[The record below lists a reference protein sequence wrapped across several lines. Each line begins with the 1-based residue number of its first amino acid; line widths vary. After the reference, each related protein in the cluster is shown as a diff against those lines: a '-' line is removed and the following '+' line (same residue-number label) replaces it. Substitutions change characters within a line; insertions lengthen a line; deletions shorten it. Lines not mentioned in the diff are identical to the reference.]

1 MAKINVSLGFTADT
15 SQAQRQIDELAR
27 SLAKISQ
34 NPATLLD
41 DTDLRDAV
49 GAAKE
54 LEKHLQKA
62 YNVETGK
69 LDLSQFSRSLASAG
83 KDLNYFQKNLSKLGA
98 DGDQAF
104 LNLAKNIAK
113 AETPTIRLNGHIQ
126 NLLDDLIKVTRWQ
139 ISSSIMHGF
148 MGAVQTAHGYAQD
161 LNESLTNIR
170 IVTGQNTDEMAKFA
184 EKANDAA
191 KALSTTTV
199 DYSDAALIY
208 YQQGLEE
215 SDIEE
220 RTAITIKMA
229 NAVGQSVET
238 VSEQLTAIWN
248 NYYDGSKSLEYYA
261 DVLMRLGADTASSSD
276 EISEGLGK
284 FSAVAD
290 QVGLSYEYAA
300 SALATITA
308 TTRESANTVGTA
320 LKTLFSRIQGLKFG
334 DTLED
339 GTDLNKYSA
348 ALAKVGVDIK
358 TTNGDLKDMDD
369 ILDEVGARWQDLA
382 NDQRMAL
389 AQTVAGVRQYNQFV
403 ALMDNWDYFQQNL
416 NSSLN
421 STGSLTEQAEIYA
434 DSWEA
439 SEKRVRAAAE
449 GIYQSLINEDFFID
463 FNDGLA
469 SVLEGVGGLV
479 KGMGGMEGIL
489 SSVGSIFLSVYA
501 KEIPSAIT
509 KLTDNFKI
517 LTGQATSSMQKIQAQ
532 NIEAL
537 KTFQFADNSQSQ
549 EIERKGLIEI
559 SRLKQQLTEKSHTL
573 SKAEIQEAESM
584 IQSTEAVYDNV
595 VAMQKQLEAKEKII
609 NTNNQTDT
617 ANIIKN
623 IEQVTQ
629 AYNDYKIKLEELQ
642 EQKELLSQDPDGN
655 KIELQEIN
663 EQIEALENNEGIQ
676 KLKNN
681 MKELEEVSGLTND
694 EISKFAKSYD
704 PFKNINAQAD
714 KTKELYKEISQG
726 IKKVKNEL
734 EEKVRTG
741 AKLSVFNDKI
751 NDQIESWK
759 NNKLSIEQ
767 SKQVIESYLNSL
779 EQVFATNMDMGLT
792 MPTDEIKQ
800 LSDLLDDPKAK
811 VEDLRESFIKLLNTI
826 SDNASNQIVDVSND
840 WGNLQDKLVALKGG
854 TDEAKASVAQLIKKW
869 EEAGAEGF
877 KIKGTVDQLD
887 QELREI
893 NDHTMKVSEVFGKLT
908 SGLMQFNAQ
917 LNAISSFK
925 DVWDDEDAS
934 QLEKIGALIGVV
946 ITGLE
951 TLGGIYTFITPLVN
965 TYSKAKKGAATAEA
979 AGTVATNAGTAAI
992 KASSAA
998 LKAHPVIGIIAIA
1011 LTIATTALGAWI
1023 DKLEREAEAVKE
1035 SAKASNELVQKT
1047 KDQVNSN
1054 TDLIQ
1059 SMEEVLK
1066 VYKETGE
1073 GKENLDEVTNSL
1085 AEAYGLEGAALA
1097 KLSGEYSNYQ
1107 AVLNKAK
1114 QKQIEQLEEYKQQ
1127 AQKASTNQ
1135 REDILNTA
1143 RKGNG
1148 RKFGNSYIVSFEGG
1162 GIEELKAEDILA
1174 KHLTGSRKNLSGTG
1188 VTTTIDFN
1196 IDSIIQYYEEL
1207 SKAKEEMD
1215 KALSDS
1221 ERASS
1226 DIYKESSEWL
1236 DRMSESIEIY
1246 KQHQQTIQSINFTL
1260 NNSDLNV
1267 ENFSDYT
1274 KWSEQVRA
1282 EINKTTKDAEEAE
1295 AIFNSIL
1302 NFSSNPNLQGFYQT
1316 EQALQSIIAT
1326 GTKVSETTL
1335 LNLWKSIEEGTSKW
1349 DAATLASL
1357 NWGALTEESFND
1369 VLNLVSSYNQALDNI
1384 SSIESTKAGAKELLN
1399 LYKDDKSIDSSNY
1412 EEALKLIDWGN
1423 EKQNIIEF
1431 TEFLNLNI
1439 DKQKEYLNEL
1449 ADQSLIPSLEE
1460 KINIAK
1466 NTITEYQN
1474 WLDSNQTNITEAEN
1488 IQVELDN
1495 LKKIYTYYQNLYNQ
1509 EETVLN
1515 SEFFDNLSTAL
1526 ESINFT
1532 LLGLE
1537 KLNEYEFENYLKE
1550 NGKDFYKD
1558 LIENSDKISNSELVL
1573 NAAFNYK
1580 EGIKRL
1586 QGELDSDTERVSILT
1601 ELEIDKEKAKKYLTN
1616 LDLLLTLTPDTEEYN
1631 KVLNDLLQA
1640 DNTVFVEIQGQID
1653 EQLEKAKEDL
1663 NAIREAAALIGDDF
1677 LVAANDVETL
1687 ATVFPNILTNATLM
1701 EDGMIQLNS
1710 SIAQSAIDAAKTEVD
1725 ASLSSVRDRIE
1736 AENIVLREKIKSGK
1750 ERISVLNTLA
1760 TKEKLTELEVASL
1773 KERLTEEITNKHEEE
1788 DEKQVKSSN
1797 ESTSDQITN
1806 LEQIEE
1812 KADEAAGNTATAF
1825 AEGYDEAQVSS
1836 GESAS
1841 IQGTYAFAV
1850 AQMNKAAAEG
1860 DPETVQQILSTLPTS
1875 SKGKILSSYKPN
1887 FTKNFTREESV
1898 YENPENN
1905 TDEEPSTV
1913 KYANLEQEIKDAY
1926 AAEQTLVEEQVKE
1939 WEKTLETNENILQ
1952 ALELLNQETD
1962 QQLNYVKSGLGTDG
1976 KRDEEKSK
1984 KEKELKTKDLMDEVD
1999 IYADID
2005 DEIESINARL
2015 ESQQEIT
2022 SHLEEGTAEYLRSL
2036 DEEKKIIEE
2045 LNKKYLEKKEIAKAS
2060 LAGLQ
2065 KEVIQLNGEITFSDD
2080 GRITNSA
2087 KVLSGLQNQI
2097 NAVITEFNNSK
2108 DAAEQE
2114 ILEAEL
2120 EALEAH
2126 YESLEN
2132 AINQYRDTLD
2142 LIREIDQALQE
2153 NHYALQDIETNKVE
2167 SVEKLKED
2175 YEKKVK
2181 EWQEDNYENLEK
2193 QLELSI
2199 QIDDNELKKLDY
2211 YIDKLSDD
2219 FYSMAEAVQYM
2230 VDKVPVISNSLGNYE
2245 NFYNS
2250 ISTAYAN
2257 GEITQEDYLD
2267 GMQKSYDAIL
2277 DNLSA
2282 LNELDKEMM
2291 HYYENTLAAAQEE
2304 INHYADSLEHLTS
2317 ILEHYKNIVELV
2329 DGEYNFDAIDTI
2341 LRGQTQTIENEM
2353 EVAQATYEMMLREK
2367 QAIEAS
2373 MASVETGS
2381 AAWELFNNE
2390 LQAITEA
2397 VNEAEEE
2404 MLSKTEEWAEAMKA
2418 VMENTFNKAAYEME
2432 MAMTEGMGFNTL
2444 NDSLDRLSSYQEIY
2458 LTNTN
2463 EIYELS
2469 KLMRTAQQ
2477 AADKTDNVVAKQK
2490 LSAYQKEIETLK
2502 NDGIPLSKLELELAQ
2517 ARYDVLLAEIALEEA
2532 QNAKSTVRLQRD
2544 SEGNFGYV
2552 YTADSEA
2559 ISQAEEDLMDA
2570 QNKLYNIGLK
2580 ATNDYGQKMLEL
2592 QQQLSDDLLQLEQDR
2607 ANGRFQTEADYEA
2620 AKALLIQEYNDL
2632 FIAYSDQYTTALGVD
2647 AAIQEEA
2654 WINAYD
2660 SMINQTQNWQEYT
2673 TEYTQICEQ
2682 AYNEWRTAVT
2692 EHNEIIQDVLNN
2704 TKEKVNEVTEASDE
2718 LKEEVIREVIPAVEK
2733 ELRQVRNITEAYAR
2747 QREAIQDLIN
2757 YYEQLAAAI
2766 QEAIAAQAQMQ
2777 MQQAAESYGE
2787 IKGIRD
2793 YSAAMSDYL
2802 EVDGYTMDDAYYK
2815 ALKKAREEKMQQDE
2829 YSDEISTAELELLF
2843 AKYKKAKDAGI
2854 DNEMT
2859 RYVESIS
2866 EGNNKSWDRDK
2877 VHEYI
2882 YGKSNI
2888 STYRSGGYT
2897 GEWGPSG
2904 RLAILHEKELVLNA
2918 TDTSN
2923 LLKAAEIIRQ
2933 VSEIID
2939 LEAVS
2944 NQFILNSSRNLPYD
2958 SFGKSELEQRVT
2970 IEANF
2975 PGVQDRFE
2983 IEEAFNNLI
2992 NTASQYANRK

>member
-34 NPATLLD
+34 SPATLLD

-83 KDLNYFQKNLSKLGA
+83 KDLNYFQTNLSKLGA

-148 MGAVQTAHGYAQD
+148 IGAVQTAHGYAQD

-320 LKTLFSRIQGLKFG
+320 LKTLFSRIQGLNFG
-334 DTLED
+334 ETLED

-382 NDQRMAL
+382 SDQRMAL

-449 GIYQSLINEDFFID
+449 GIYQSLINDDFFID

-469 SVLEGVGGLV
+469 SALEGVEGLI

-489 SSVGSIFLSVYA
+489 SSVGSIFLSIYA

-609 NTNNQTDT
+609 NANNQTDT

-629 AYNDYKIKLEELQ
+629 AYDDYKTKLEELQ
-642 EQKELLSQDPDGN
+642 DQKKLLSQDPDGN

-779 EQVFATNMDMGLT
+779 EQVFATNIDMGLT

-811 VEDLRESFIKLLNTI
+811 VEDLRESFIKLLKTI
-826 SDNASNQIVDVSND
+826 SENASNQIVDVSND
-840 WGNLQDKLVALKGG
+840 WGSLQDKLVALKGG

-877 KIKGTVDQLD
+877 KIKGTIDQLD

-946 ITGLE
+946 VTGLE

-965 TYSKAKKGAATAEA
+965 TYSKAKKGAAAAEA
-979 AGTVATNAGTAAI
+979 AGTVATNAGTVAI

-998 LKAHPVIGIIAIA
+998 LKAHPVIGAIAIA
-1011 LTIATTALGAWI
+1011 LTIATAALGEWI
-1023 DKLEREAEAVKE
+1023 DKLEKEAEAAKKSAEANREALDQREEIISNNQNLIISMQEALSVYKQNQNNKE
-1035 SAKASNELVQKT
+1035 ELDQITQQLAESYGVEGSNLATLTGDYNDYEQVLEKVIRLQKEQQRIHLNELKASQKDNINILSEEALEVGSFGWKGSDRYYSSSFISGTSKEEKSYNKIFNDFLTNEGF
-1047 KDQVNSN
+1047 
-1054 TDLIQ
+1054 
-1059 SMEEVLK
+1059 
-1066 VYKETGE
+1066 ET
-1073 GKENLDEVTNSL
+1073 SL
-1085 AEAYGLEGAALA
+1085 AGSSFNINIDDTYQDLEKLYKSYQKFIELYKNNDKISNSDAY
-1097 KLSGEYSNYQ
+1097 NY
-1107 AVLNKAK
+1107 AEKWV
-1114 QKQIEQLEEYKQQ
+1114 KQIESSIKIYQETLDEIKLFEGHLDPESSQISSIKEYRDWAKKYEGNVDKIVSQ
-1127 AQKASTNQ
+1127 S
-1135 REDILNTA
+1135 LNT
-1143 RKGNG
+1143 NLQE
-1148 RKFGNSYIVSFEGG
+1148 YY
-1162 GIEELKAEDILA
+1162 ELDKILKDISA
-1174 KHLTGSRKNLSGTG
+1174 TGS
-1188 VTTTIDFN
+1188 
-1196 IDSIIQYYEEL
+1196 Q
-1207 SKAKEEMD
+1207 
-1215 KALSDS
+1215 
-1221 ERASS
+1221 
-1226 DIYKESSEWL
+1226 
-1236 DRMSESIEIY
+1236 
-1246 KQHQQTIQSINFTL
+1246 
-1260 NNSDLNV
+1260 
-1267 ENFSDYT
+1267 
-1274 KWSEQVRA
+1274 
-1282 EINKTTKDAEEAE
+1282 
-1295 AIFNSIL
+1295 
-1302 NFSSNPNLQGFYQT
+1302 
-1316 EQALQSIIAT
+1316 
-1326 GTKVSETTL
+1326 VSEDFLINLLETNEEFDKQTL
-1335 LNLWKSIEEGTSKW
+1335 LT
-1349 DAATLASL
+1349 L
-1357 NWGALTEESFND
+1357 NWGALTEETWYEAAQSVKNYTD
-1369 VLNLVSSYNQALDNI
+1369 ALNQVEKVKSLKS
-1384 SSIESTKAGAKELLN
+1384 GAKTVLEILE
-1399 LYKDDKSIDSSNY
+1399 DDKGVTSENY
-1412 EEALKLIDWGN
+1412 TQIQNAIDWGN
-1423 EKQNIIEF
+1423 EELKIKTFN
-1431 TEFLNLNI
+1431 EFL
-1439 DKQKEYLNEL
+1439 QM
-1449 ADQSLIPSLEE
+1449 SLENQQSYLE
-1460 KINIAK
+1460 KISKQSIIPTLENQIDEAK
-1466 NTITEYQN
+1466 TLLEQYQN
-1474 WLDSNQTNITEAEN
+1474 QLLKFKIKTDYGI
-1488 IQVELDN
+1488 VEQNYSTLKDLYYADN
-1495 LKKIYTYYQNLYNQ
+1495 LKRDQREYENTYNSLNWNALGIDKI
-1509 EETVLN
+1509 E
-1515 SEFFDNLSTAL
+1515 LSDFL
-1526 ESINFT
+1526 
-1532 LLGLE
+1532 
-1537 KLNEYEFENYLKE
+1537 KLNPEEFENLLNSSRAQLVINEVNATQGSIEDLKQE
-1550 NGKDFYKD
+1550 IQEKLDEVEFQTS
-1558 LIENSDKISNSELVL
+1558 LEL
-1573 NAAFNYK
+1573 K
-1580 EGIKRL
+1580 
-1586 QGELDSDTERVSILT
+1586 
-1601 ELEIDKEKAKKYLTN
+1601 DKEMENQLNN

-1631 KVLNDLLQA
+1631 NVLNEILNA
-1640 DNTVFVEIQGQID
+1640 DNSIFIEIQGQID

-1677 LVAANDVETL
+1677 LVAADDVETL

-1788 DEKQVKSSN
+1788 DEKQVESSN

-1825 AEGYDEAQVSS
+1825 AEGYDEAQISS

-1898 YENPENN
+1898 YENPEDN
-1905 TDEEPSTV
+1905 TDKEPSAV
-1913 KYANLEQEIKDAY
+1913 KYANLEQKIKDTY

-1939 WEKTLETNENILQ
+1939 WEKSLEVNENILQ

-1976 KRDEEKSK
+1976 KRDEEKSSK
-1984 KEKELKTKDLMDEVD
+1984 DKELKTKDLMDEVD

-2015 ESQQEIT
+2015 ENQQEIT
-2022 SHLEEGTAEYLRSL
+2022 SHLEEGTAEYLKSL

-2282 LNELDKEMM
+2282 LNDLDKEMM

-2373 MASVETGS
+2373 MANVESGS
-2381 AAWELFNNE
+2381 TAWELFNNE

-2432 MAMTEGMGFNTL
+2432 MAMTEGIGFDAL

-2570 QNKLYNIGLK
+2570 QNKLYNIGLE

-2632 FIAYSDQYTTALGVD
+2632 FLAYSDQYTTALGVD
-2647 AAIQEEA
+2647 VAIQEEA

-2682 AYNEWRTAVT
+2682 AYDEWRTAVT

-2718 LKEEVIREVIPAVEK
+2718 LKEEVVREVIPAVER
-2733 ELRQVRNITEAYAR
+2733 ELQQVRSITEAYAR

-2787 IKGIRD
+2787 IEGIRD

-2802 EVDGYTMDDAYYK
+2802 EIKGNTMDDAYYK

-2866 EGNNKSWDRDK
+2866 EGNNKNWDRDK

-2888 STYRSGGYT
+2888 SAYRSGGYT

-2904 RLAILHEKELVLNA
+2904 KLAVLHEKELVLNA

-2933 VSEIID
+2933 VSDIID

-2958 SFGKSELEQRVT
+2958 SFGKSELEQHVM

>member
-1 MAKINVSLGFTADT
+1 MAKINVNLGFTADT
-15 SQAQRQIDELAR
+15 SQAQRQIDELAK

-83 KDLNYFQKNLSKLGA
+83 KDLNYFQTNLSKLGV

-104 LNLAKNIAK
+104 LNLAKSITK

-139 ISSSIMHGF
+139 LSSSIMHGF

-320 LKTLFSRIQGLKFG
+320 LKTLFSRIQGLKLG

-339 GTDLNKYSA
+339 GTDLNKYSE
-348 ALAKVGVDIK
+348 ALATVGVNIK
-358 TTNGDLKDMDD
+358 TANGDLKDMDD

-382 NDQRMAL
+382 SDQRMAL

-416 NSSLN
+416 NSSLS
-421 STGSLTEQAEIYA
+421 STGSLTEQAKIYA
-434 DSWEA
+434 ESWEA

-449 GIYQSLINEDFFID
+449 GIYQSLINDDFFID

-469 SVLEGVGGLV
+469 SGLEGVEGLV
-479 KGMGGMEGIL
+479 KGLGGMKGIL
-489 SSVGSIFLSVYA
+489 SSVGGIFLSVYA

-509 KLTDNFKI
+509 KLTDNFKV

-609 NTNNQTDT
+609 NANNQTDT

-623 IEQVTQ
+623 IKQVTQ
-629 AYNDYKIKLEELQ
+629 AYDDYKTKLEELQ
-642 EQKELLSQDPDGN
+642 DQKKLLSQDPEGN
-655 KIELQEIN
+655 KTELQEIN
-663 EQIEALENNEGIQ
+663 EQINALENNEGIQ
-676 KLKNN
+676 KLKSS
-681 MKELEEVSGLTND
+681 MKELKEISELTND
-694 EISKFAKSYD
+694 EISKFAKGYD
-704 PFKNINAQAD
+704 PFKNINAQG
-714 KTKELYKEISQG
+714 KETRELYKTISQG

-826 SDNASNQIVDVSND
+826 SDNASQQIIDVSND
-840 WGNLQDKLVALKGG
+840 WGILQDKLVALKGG

-877 KIKGTVDQLD
+877 QIKGAINQLD

-893 NDHTMKVSEVFGKLT
+893 KDHTMKVSEVFGKLT

-925 DVWDDEDAS
+925 DVWDDKDAS
-934 QLEKIGALIGVV
+934 QLEKIGALIGVIV
-946 ITGLE
+946 TGLE
-951 TLGGIYTFITPLVN
+951 TLGGVYTFITPLVN
-965 TYSKAKKGAATAEA
+965 TYTTAKKGATAAEA

-1011 LTIATTALGAWI
+1011 LTIATAALGNWI
-1023 DKLEREAEAVKE
+1023 DKLEKEAKAAEEAAKAEAEALKE
-1035 SAKASNELVQKT
+1035 REQIIKSN
-1047 KDQVNSN
+1047 S
-1054 TDLIQ
+1054 DLIR
-1059 SMEEVLK
+1059 SMELTLQA
-1066 VYKETGE
+1066 YDKEKDN
-1073 GKENLDEVTNSL
+1073 KEELDEITKNL
-1085 AEAYGLEGAALA
+1085 AEAYDIEGAALA
-1097 KLSGEYSNYQ
+1097 ALTGQYNHYN
-1107 AVLNKAK
+1107 AVLEQARKK
-1114 QKQIEQLEEYKQQ
+1114 QKEQLKQQ
-1127 AQKASTNQ
+1127 YADLSDNSQGLKSSVLYSATDEQGFVLGDTYGLMFGGWGGEDEKKAQKAILKNVSNSTIASDSSIQHGVSIGVENNI
-1135 REDILNTA
+1135 EAIL
-1143 RKGNG
+1143 KL
-1148 RKFGNSYIVSFEGG
+1148 YD
-1162 GIEELKAEDILA
+1162 ELILA
-1174 KHLTGSRKNLSGTG
+1174 QKQMEREMLQGT
-1188 VTTTIDFN
+1188 
-1196 IDSIIQYYEEL
+1196 
-1207 SKAKEEMD
+1207 
-1215 KALSDS
+1215 
-1221 ERASS
+1221 
-1226 DIYKESSEWL
+1226 DIYKETSEWI
-1236 DRMSESIEIY
+1236 DHMTESIQLYREN
-1246 KQHQQTIQSINFTL
+1246 QEALSTIGIKLNSSDESINSYEQYLTW
-1260 NNSDLNV
+1260 SK
-1267 ENFSDYT
+1267 ET
-1274 KWSEQVRA
+1274 KTKIIQDMG
-1282 EINKTTKDAEEAE
+1282 KTEEEAE
-1295 AIFNSIL
+1295 KIF
-1302 NFSSNPNLQGFYQT
+1302 
-1316 EQALQSIIAT
+1316 QSIINLSSNADLTGFQEMEKTLEAIKLT
-1326 GTKVSETTL
+1326 GTQVSETTL
-1335 LNLWKSIEEGTSKW
+1335 INLWKSLDEGTSKW
-1349 DAATLASL
+1349 DKQTLL
-1357 NWGALTEESFND
+1357 
-1369 VLNLVSSYNQALDNI
+1369 ALDWGRLTNQTWKQAADAVQNYNKAVSDTETI
-1384 SSIESTKAGAKELLN
+1384 KELRDQASSILELLDDDISKKDQKEIYEGFDWGNEEKGIIKYSEFLQMTLIQQKEYLSKFASATITETLEQQIQINKEKIEQYQEWLESQNSKEQIQKIIDESTKALNLRKDLLENNANYITASSEIDWEVIGGKKLSEFDLKNTSEEELKELFG
-1399 LYKDDKSIDSSNY
+1399 YDK
-1412 EEALKLIDWGN
+1412 ALKLNTQIVLTEKSIEQAKEEIEGLEEQLELEAVIANNKEID
-1423 EKQNIIEF
+1423 
-1431 TEFLNLNI
+1431 
-1439 DKQKEYLNEL
+1439 EYL
-1449 ADQSLIPSLEE
+1449 
-1460 KINIAK
+1460 
-1466 NTITEYQN
+1466 
-1474 WLDSNQTNITEAEN
+1474 
-1488 IQVELDN
+1488 
-1495 LKKIYTYYQNLYNQ
+1495 
-1509 EETVLN
+1509 
-1515 SEFFDNLSTAL
+1515 
-1526 ESINFT
+1526 
-1532 LLGLE
+1532 
-1537 KLNEYEFENYLKE
+1537 
-1550 NGKDFYKD
+1550 KD
-1558 LIENSDKISNSELVL
+1558 LDYLI
-1573 NAAFNYK
+1573 
-1580 EGIKRL
+1580 
-1586 QGELDSDTERVSILT
+1586 T
-1601 ELEIDKEKAKKYLTN
+1601 LE
-1616 LDLLLTLTPDTEEYN
+1616 PDTEEYN
-1631 KVLNDLLQA
+1631 KVLNEILEA

-1677 LVAANDVETL
+1677 LVAADDVETL
-1687 ATVFPNILTNATLM
+1687 ATVFPNILTNAMLM

-1710 SIAQSAIDAAKTEVD
+1710 SIAQSSIDAAKTEVD
-1725 ASLSSVRDRIE
+1725 ASLASVKDRIE
-1736 AENIVLREKIKSGK
+1736 AENIVLKEKIKSGK
-1750 ERISVLNTLA
+1750 ERISILNTLA
-1760 TKEKLTELEVASL
+1760 TNEKLTELEVASL
-1773 KERLTEEITNKHEEE
+1773 KERLAEEVTNKHEEE
-1788 DEKQVKSSN
+1788 DEKQVESSN
-1797 ESTSDQITN
+1797 ESTNDQIAN
-1806 LEQIEE
+1806 LKQIEE

-1887 FTKNFTREESV
+1887 FTKKFTREESV
-1898 YENPENN
+1898 YENPEDD
-1905 TDEEPSTV
+1905 TEEEPSAV
-1913 KYANLEQEIKDAY
+1913 KYANLEEEIKEAY
-1926 AAEQTLVEEQVKE
+1926 AAEQSLVEKQVEE
-1939 WEKTLETNENILQ
+1939 WEKSLETNENILQ

-2022 SHLEEGTAEYLRSL
+2022 SHLEEGTAEYLKSL

-2080 GRITNSA
+2080 GHITNSA

-2126 YESLEN
+2126 YESLEK

-2142 LIREIDQALQE
+2142 LIREIDQTLQE

-2167 SVEKLKED
+2167 SVEKLKEE

-2181 EWQEDNYENLEK
+2181 EWQEDNYDNLEK

-2199 QIDDNELKKLDY
+2199 RIDDNELKKLDY
-2211 YIDKLSDD
+2211 YVDKLSDD
-2219 FYSMAEAVQYM
+2219 FYSMAEAAQYM

-2282 LNELDKEMM
+2282 LNNLDKEMM

-2317 ILEHYKNIVELV
+2317 VLEHYKNIVELV

-2432 MAMTEGMGFNTL
+2432 MAMTSGMGFDAL
-2444 NDSLDRLSSYQEIY
+2444 NNSLDRLNAYQDVY
-2458 LTNTN
+2458 LTTTN
-2463 EIYELS
+2463 KIYELS

-2477 AADKTDNVVAKQK
+2477 AADKTDSLSSKQK
-2490 LSAYQKEIETLK
+2490 LKNYYKEIETLK

-2517 ARYDVLLAEIALEEA
+2517 ARYDILLAEIALEEA

-2570 QNKLYNIGLK
+2570 QNKLYNIGLE

-2592 QQQLSDDLLQLEQDR
+2592 QQKLSDDLLQLEQDR

-2632 FIAYSDQYTTALGVD
+2632 FLAYSDQYTTALGVD
-2647 AAIQEEA
+2647 VAIQEEA

-2673 TEYTQICEQ
+2673 TEYTQMCEQ
-2682 AYNEWRTAVT
+2682 AYDQWRTAVT

-2718 LKEEVIREVIPAVEK
+2718 LKEEVIREVIPAVER
-2733 ELRQVRNITEAYAR
+2733 ELQQVRSITEAYAR
-2747 QREAIQDLIN
+2747 QRDAIQDLIN

-2777 MQQAAESYGE
+2777 MQQAAESYGKIE
-2787 IKGIRD
+2787 GIRD

-2802 EVDGYTMDDAYYK
+2802 EIEGHTMDDAYYK

-2843 AKYKKAKDAGI
+2843 AKYQKAKEQGV
-2854 DNEMT
+2854 DNSMT
-2859 RYVESIS
+2859 QYVESIS
-2866 EGNNKSWDRDK
+2866 EGNGKYWDRDK
-2877 VHEYI
+2877 VLEYV

-2904 RLAILHEKELVLNA
+2904 RLAVLHEKELILNSD
-2918 TDTSN
+2918 DTLN
-2923 LLKAAEIIRQ
+2923 FLNAAEILRR
-2933 VSEIID
+2933 VSDRID
-2939 LEAVS
+2939 LEAMTNSVS
-2944 NQFILNSSRNLPYD
+2944 LAPFMGMLSSPIADNTL
-2958 SFGKSELEQRVT
+2958 QQQVM

-2975 PGVQDRFE
+2975 PNVQNRNE
-2983 IEEAFNNLI
+2983 IEEAISNLI
-2992 NTASQYANRK
+2992 NTASQYANIK

>member
-1 MAKINVSLGFTADT
+1 MAKINVNLGFTADT

-83 KDLNYFQKNLSKLGA
+83 KDLNYFQMNLSKLGT

-104 LNLAKNIAK
+104 LNLAKTIAK

-320 LKTLFSRIQGLKFG
+320 LKTLFSRIQGLKLG

-339 GTDLNKYSA
+339 GTDLNKYSE
-348 ALAKVGVDIK
+348 ALATVGVSIK
-358 TTNGDLKDMDD
+358 TANGDLRDMDD
-369 ILDEVGARWQDLA
+369 ILDELGVRWRDLA
-382 NDQRMAL
+382 SDQRMAL

-416 NSSLN
+416 NSSLS

-434 DSWEA
+434 ESWEA

-449 GIYQSLINEDFFID
+449 GIYQSLINEDFFIG

-469 SVLEGVGGLV
+469 SGLEGVEGLV
-479 KGMGGMEGIL
+479 KGLGGMKGIL
-489 SSVGSIFLSVYA
+489 SSVGGIFLSVYA
-501 KEIPSAIT
+501 KEIPSVIT
-509 KLTDNFKI
+509 KLTDNFKV

-609 NTNNQTDT
+609 NANNQTDT

-623 IEQVTQ
+623 IKQVTQ
-629 AYNDYKIKLEELQ
+629 AYDDYKTKLEELQ
-642 EQKELLSQDPDGN
+642 DQKKLLSQDPEGN
-655 KIELQEIN
+655 KTELQEIN
-663 EQIEALENNEGIQ
+663 EQINALENNEGIQ
-676 KLKNN
+676 KLKSS
-681 MKELEEVSGLTND
+681 MKELKEISELTND
-694 EISKFAKSYD
+694 EISKFAKGYD
-704 PFKNINAQAD
+704 PFKNINAQG
-714 KTKELYKEISQG
+714 KETRELYKTISQG

-811 VEDLRESFIKLLNTI
+811 VEGLRESFIKLLNTI
-826 SDNASNQIVDVSND
+826 SDNASQQIIDVSND
-840 WGNLQDKLVALKGG
+840 WGILQDKLVALKGG

-877 KIKGTVDQLD
+877 QIKGAINQLD

-893 NDHTMKVSEVFGKLT
+893 KDHTMKVSEVFGKLT

-925 DVWDDEDAS
+925 DVWDDKDAS

-946 ITGLE
+946 VTGLE
-951 TLGGIYTFITPLVN
+951 TLGGVYTFITPLVN
-965 TYSKAKKGAATAEA
+965 TYSKAKKGAAAAEA
-979 AGTVATNAGTAAI
+979 AGAVATNAGTAAI
-992 KASSAA
+992 EASSAA
-998 LKAHPVIGIIAIA
+998 LKTHPVIGIIAVA
-1011 LTIATTALGAWI
+1011 LTIATAALGNWI
-1023 DKLEREAEAVKE
+1023 DKLEKEAEAAKE
-1035 SAKASNELVQKT
+1035 AAKANKQAVEERQKVIQSNSEI
-1047 KDQVNSN
+1047 
-1054 TDLIQ
+1054 IQ
-1059 SMEEVLK
+1059 SMDSLLK
-1066 VYKETGE
+1066 IYEETGE
-1073 GKENLDEVTNSL
+1073 GKEELDEIANQL
-1085 AEAYGLEGAALA
+1085 AETYDIEGAALA
-1097 KLSGEYSNYQ
+1097 RLSGEYSHYQ
-1107 AVLNKAK
+1107 TLLDQARKKRILELEANK
-1114 QKQIEQLEEYKQQ
+1114 ED
-1127 AQKASTNQ
+1127 AQKSLQSQGKVVN
-1135 REDILNTA
+1135 NTA
-1143 RKGNG
+1143 RKKSGYVSGSKYNLNL
-1148 RKFGNSYIVSFEGG
+1148 GNSQYTSNLLGIQSYIAENVTGASTNSSVISIDYDTESIVQLYDELEATKKHFESQLDEETLKNDADFKK
-1162 GIEELKAEDILA
+1162 IESWLTKMKEAVEAYKEEKENIELLEIKL
-1174 KHLTGSRKNLSGTG
+1174 GTG
-1188 VTTTIDFN
+1188 LEDVDVKNYQDYQNWISKITT
-1196 IDSIIQYYEEL
+1196 EL
-1207 SKAKEEMD
+1207 RNMGKEGDEVNRILDAITGISTNANVSKYQE
-1215 KALSDS
+1215 
-1221 ERASS
+1221 
-1226 DIYKESSEWL
+1226 
-1236 DRMSESIEIY
+1236 IE
-1246 KQHQQTIQSINFTL
+1246 KVL
-1260 NNSDLNV
+1260 
-1267 ENFSDYT
+1267 
-1274 KWSEQVRA
+1274 
-1282 EINKTTKDAEEAE
+1282 
-1295 AIFNSIL
+1295 NSIK
-1302 NFSSNPNLQGFYQT
+1302 
-1316 EQALQSIIAT
+1316 AT
-1326 GTKVSETTL
+1326 GTKVSEDVL
-1335 LNLWKSIEEGTSKW
+1335 VKLWEDLDNGTSKW
-1349 DAATLASL
+1349 DEQTLLTL
-1357 NWGALTEESFND
+1357 NWGQLTNQTWKQAADAVQNYNNAVSNTESIKELRD
-1369 VLNLVSSYNQALDNI
+1369 QA
-1384 SSIESTKAGAKELLN
+1384 SSILELLDDDISKKDQKEIYEGFDWGNEEKGIIKYSEFLQMTLAQQKEYLSQFSATAVAETLEQQIQINKERIEDYQKWLASQDSKEQVQQIIEESTKALN
-1399 LYKDDKSIDSSNY
+1399 LKKALLEGTANYISASSEINWSLIGGQLSEYDLKNTPKEELEKLFGYDKALELETEIILTEKSIKQ
-1412 EEALKLIDWGN
+1412 A
-1423 EKQNIIEF
+1423 EKEIE
-1431 TEFLNLNI
+1431 
-1439 DKQKEYLNEL
+1439 
-1449 ADQSLIPSLEE
+1449 SLEE
-1460 KINIAK
+1460 
-1466 NTITEYQN
+1466 Q
-1474 WLDSNQTNITEAEN
+1474 L
-1488 IQVELDN
+1488 EL
-1495 LKKIYTYYQNLYNQ
+1495 
-1509 EETVLN
+1509 ETVIAN
-1515 SEFFDNLSTAL
+1515 T
-1526 ESINFT
+1526 
-1532 LLGLE
+1532 
-1537 KLNEYEFENYLKE
+1537 K
-1550 NGKDFYKD
+1550 
-1558 LIENSDKISNSELVL
+1558 
-1573 NAAFNYK
+1573 
-1580 EGIKRL
+1580 
-1586 QGELDSDTERVSILT
+1586 
-1601 ELEIDKEKAKKYLTN
+1601 ELEEYLED
-1616 LDLLLTLTPDTEEYN
+1616 LDYLITLEPNTEEYN
-1631 KVLNDLLQA
+1631 KVLDEILEA
-1640 DNTVFVEIQGQID
+1640 DNSVLVEIKG
-1653 EQLEKAKEDL
+1653 ELSEELKE
-1663 NAIREAAALIGDDF
+1663 AREELKNLKDVAATIGDDF
-1677 LVAANDVETL
+1677 LVSIEDLDTL
-1687 ATVFPNILTNATLM
+1687 STTFPGILTNYTIM
-1701 EDGMIQLNS
+1701 KDGMIKLNDEVVKNVLENAKDE
-1710 SIAQSAIDAAKTEVD
+1710 IATNIEVQRQNLETQKILTQGKIDSLNKQIEKVKTTLSTESEIYGKTYTKILGENKFTEEEIRKHADETLLKTYENNSDTAESYENTYQSALTNVKEFTEMAIEYLGLLKKFSDPSTPFVEQDKILGELRNIGTTISSTYGEDVDFFNDIDSIREGILENPNQDDKLLEVYTQKYWD
-1725 ASLSSVRDRIE
+1725 EYFKEGIE
-1736 AENIVLREKIKSGK
+1736 Q
-1750 ERISVLNTLA
+1750 
-1760 TKEKLTELEVASL
+1760 TKQELE
-1773 KERLTEEITNKHEEE
+1773 EEILSLEEQKAEEE
-1788 DEKQVKSSN
+1788 
-1797 ESTSDQITN
+1797 
-1806 LEQIEE
+1806 EQL
-1812 KADEAAGNTATAF
+1812 
-1825 AEGYDEAQVSS
+1825 
-1836 GESAS
+1836 AS
-1841 IQGTYAFAV
+1841 INSQLEALII
-1850 AQMNKAAAEG
+1850 QE
-1860 DPETVQQILSTLPTS
+1860 QQ
-1875 SKGKILSSYKPN
+1875 
-1887 FTKNFTREESV
+1887 
-1898 YENPENN
+1898 
-1905 TDEEPSTV
+1905 
-1913 KYANLEQEIKDAY
+1913 
-1926 AAEQTLVEEQVKE
+1926 
-1939 WEKTLETNENILQ
+1939 TNQHFDNII
-1952 ALELLNQETD
+1952 
-1962 QQLNYVKSGLGTDG
+1962 SGLGSDG
-1976 KRDEEKSK
+1976 KKDETKSK

-2015 ESQQEIT
+2015 ETQQEIT
-2022 SHLEEGTAEYLRSL
+2022 SHLEEGTAEYLKSL

-2120 EALEAH
+2120 ETLEAH
-2126 YESLEN
+2126 YESLEK
-2132 AINQYRDTLD
+2132 AIDQYRDTLD
-2142 LIREIDQALQE
+2142 LIREIDQILQE

-2181 EWQEDNYENLEK
+2181 EWQEENYENLEK

-2199 QIDDNELKKLDY
+2199 RIDDNELKKLDY

-2219 FYSMAEAVQYM
+2219 FYSMAEAAQYM

-2282 LNELDKEMM
+2282 LNDLDKEMM

-2304 INHYADSLEHLTS
+2304 INHYADSLKHLTS
-2317 ILEHYKNIVELV
+2317 VLEHYKNIVELV

-2432 MAMTEGMGFNTL
+2432 MAMTSGMGFDAL
-2444 NDSLDRLSSYQEIY
+2444 NNSLDRLNAYQDVY
-2458 LTNTN
+2458 LTTTN

-2477 AADKTDNVVAKQK
+2477 AADKTDSLSSKQK
-2490 LSAYQKEIETLK
+2490 LKNYYKEIETLK

-2570 QNKLYNIGLK
+2570 QNKLYNIGLE

-2632 FIAYSDQYTTALGVD
+2632 FLAYSDQYTTALGVD
-2647 AAIQEEA
+2647 VAIQEEA

-2673 TEYTQICEQ
+2673 TEYTQMCEQ
-2682 AYNEWRTAVT
+2682 AYDEWRTAVT

-2704 TKEKVNEVTEASDE
+2704 TKEKVNEVTKASDE
-2718 LKEEVIREVIPAVEK
+2718 LKEEVLREVLPAVEK
-2733 ELRQVRNITEAYAR
+2733 ELRQVRSITEAYAHQR
-2747 QREAIQDLIN
+2747 QAIQDLIN

-2766 QEAIAAQAQMQ
+2766 QQAIAAQAQMQ

-2787 IKGIRD
+2787 IEGIRD

-2802 EVDGYTMDDAYYK
+2802 EVEGHTMDDAYYK

-2843 AKYKKAKDAGI
+2843 AKYKTAKDKGI
-2854 DNEMT
+2854 DNSMT
-2859 RYVESIS
+2859 QYVESIS
-2866 EGNNKSWDRDK
+2866 EGNGKYWDRDK
-2877 VHEYI
+2877 VLEYI

-2888 STYRSGGYT
+2888 SAYRSGGYT

-2904 RLAILHEKELVLNA
+2904 RLAVLHEKELILNSDDTLNFLNA
-2918 TDTSN
+2918 V
-2923 LLKAAEIIRQ
+2923 EILRR
-2933 VSEIID
+2933 VSERID
-2939 LEAVS
+2939 LEAMS
-2944 NQFILNSSRNLPYD
+2944 NSFNPSLYAGLPTSSLANSI
-2958 SFGKSELEQRVT
+2958 LEQKVM

-2975 PGVQDRFE
+2975 PGVQDRYE

-2992 NTASQYANRK
+2992 NTASQYSNRK

>member
-1 MAKINVSLGFTADT
+1 MAKINVNLGFTADT
-15 SQAQRQIDELAR
+15 SQAQRQIDELAK

-83 KDLNYFQKNLSKLGA
+83 KDLNYFQTNLSKLGA

-113 AETPTIRLNGHIQ
+113 AETPTIRLNSHIQ

-139 ISSSIMHGF
+139 LSSSIMHGF

-334 DTLED
+334 KTLED
-339 GTDLNKYSA
+339 GTDLNKYSE
-348 ALAKVGVDIK
+348 ALATVGVNIK
-358 TTNGDLKDMDD
+358 TTNGELKDMDD
-369 ILDEVGARWQDLA
+369 ILDEVGVRWQTLA
-382 NDQRMAL
+382 SDQKMAL

-403 ALMDNWDYFQQNL
+403 ALMDNWGYFQQNL

-434 DSWEA
+434 ESWEA
-439 SEKRVRAAAE
+439 SEQRVRAAAE
-449 GIYQSLINEDFFID
+449 GVYQYLINDEFFIS

-469 SVLEGVGGLV
+469 QGLEGVEGLV
-479 KGMGGMEGIL
+479 KGMGGMKGIL
-489 SSVGSIFLSVYA
+489 SSVGGIFLSIYA

-509 KLTDNFKI
+509 KLTDNFKV

-609 NTNNQTDT
+609 NANNQTDT

-629 AYNDYKIKLEELQ
+629 AYDNYKTKLEELQ
-642 EQKELLSQDPDGN
+642 DQKKILSQDPEGN

-663 EQIEALENNEGIQ
+663 EQIKALENNEGIQ

-681 MKELEEVSGLTND
+681 MKELKEISGLTND
-694 EISKFAKSYD
+694 EISEFAKNYD

-714 KTKELYKEISQG
+714 TTKKLYEKISQG

-779 EQVFATNMDMGLT
+779 EQVFATNMDMRLT

-840 WGNLQDKLVALKGG
+840 WGSLQDKLVALKGD

-877 KIKGTVDQLD
+877 KIKGTIDQLD

-946 ITGLE
+946 VTGLE
-951 TLGGIYTFITPLVN
+951 TLGGIYTFITPLVH
-965 TYSKAKKGAATAEA
+965 TYSKAKKGAAAAEA
-979 AGTVATNAGTAAI
+979 AGTASTNAGTAAI

-998 LKAHPVIGIIAIA
+998 LKTHPVIGIIAIA
-1011 LTIATTALGAWI
+1011 LTIATAALGEWI
-1023 DKLEREAEAVKE
+1023 DKLEKEAKAAEEAAKAEAEALKE
-1035 SAKASNELVQKT
+1035 REQIIKSN
-1047 KDQVNSN
+1047 S
-1054 TDLIQ
+1054 DLIR
-1059 SMEEVLK
+1059 SMELTLQA
-1066 VYKETGE
+1066 YDKEKDN
-1073 GKENLDEVTNSL
+1073 KEELDEITKNL
-1085 AEAYGLEGAALA
+1085 AEAYDIEGAALA
-1097 KLSGEYSNYQ
+1097 ALTGQYNHYN
-1107 AVLNKAK
+1107 AVLEQARKK
-1114 QKQIEQLEEYKQQ
+1114 QKEQLKQQ
-1127 AQKASTNQ
+1127 YADLSDNSQRLKSSVLYNATDEQGFTLGDTYGLMFGGWGGEDEKKAQKAILKNVSNSTIASDSSIQHGVSIGVENNIEAILKLYDELILAQNQ
-1135 REDILNTA
+1135 MEKEMLQGTDIYRETSEWIDHMTESIQLYRENQEALSTIGIKLNSSDE
-1143 RKGNG
+1143 
-1148 RKFGNSYIVSFEGG
+1148 FINSYEQY
-1162 GIEELKAEDILA
+1162 
-1174 KHLTGSRKNLSGTG
+1174 LTWSNETKTK
-1188 VTTTIDFN
+1188 
-1196 IDSIIQYYEEL
+1196 IIQD
-1207 SKAKEEMD
+1207 MG
-1215 KALSDS
+1215 
-1221 ERASS
+1221 
-1226 DIYKESSEWL
+1226 
-1236 DRMSESIEIY
+1236 
-1246 KQHQQTIQSINFTL
+1246 
-1260 NNSDLNV
+1260 
-1267 ENFSDYT
+1267 
-1274 KWSEQVRA
+1274 
-1282 EINKTTKDAEEAE
+1282 KTEEEAE
-1295 AIFNSIL
+1295 KIF
-1302 NFSSNPNLQGFYQT
+1302 
-1316 EQALQSIIAT
+1316 QSIINLSSNADLTGFQEMEKTLEAIKLT
-1326 GTKVSETTL
+1326 GTQVSETTL
-1335 LNLWKSIEEGTSKW
+1335 VNLWKSLDEGTSKW
-1349 DAATLASL
+1349 DKQTLL
-1357 NWGALTEESFND
+1357 
-1369 VLNLVSSYNQALDNI
+1369 ALDWGRLTDQTWKQAADAVQNYNKAVSDTETI
-1384 SSIESTKAGAKELLN
+1384 KELRDQASSILELLDDDISKDDQKKIYEGFDWGNEEKGIIKYSEFLQMTLIQQKEYLSKFASATITETLEQQIQINKEKIEQYQEWLESQNSKEQIQKIIDESTKALNLRKNLLENNANYVTASSKIDWTAIGGKKLSEYDLKNTSEEKLKELFGYN
-1399 LYKDDKSIDSSNY
+1399 
-1412 EEALKLIDWGN
+1412 EALKLNTQIVLT
-1423 EKQNIIEF
+1423 EKSIEQA
-1431 TEFLNLNI
+1431 EEEI
-1439 DKQKEYLNEL
+1439 E
-1449 ADQSLIPSLEE
+1449 SLEE
-1460 KINIAK
+1460 QLELEAV
-1466 NTITEYQN
+1466 ITN
-1474 WLDSNQTNITEAEN
+1474 NN
-1488 IQVELDN
+1488 
-1495 LKKIYTYYQNLYNQ
+1495 
-1509 EETVLN
+1509 
-1515 SEFFDNLSTAL
+1515 
-1526 ESINFT
+1526 
-1532 LLGLE
+1532 
-1537 KLNEYEFENYLKE
+1537 
-1550 NGKDFYKD
+1550 
-1558 LIENSDKISNSELVL
+1558 
-1573 NAAFNYK
+1573 
-1580 EGIKRL
+1580 
-1586 QGELDSDTERVSILT
+1586 
-1601 ELEIDKEKAKKYLTN
+1601 EIDKYLKN
-1616 LDLLLTLTPDTEEYN
+1616 LDYLITLEPNTEEYN
-1631 KVLNDLLQA
+1631 KVLNEIL
-1640 DNTVFVEIQGQID
+1640 NTDYSIDVEIKA
-1653 EQLEKAKEDL
+1653 QLEEEWTEVQDKITQLKDT
-1663 NAIREAAALIGDDF
+1663 AALIDDGF
-1677 LVAANDVETL
+1677 LVAAKDLDAL
-1687 ATVFPNILTNATLM
+1687 ATTFPGILENYSVLS
-1701 EDGMIQLNS
+1701 DGMIQLDGQVVSGVLNNS
-1710 SIAQSAIDAAKTEVD
+1710 KIEIDTIVNKMIAERDHFKAKAEIYSNMATIAHQLAHDEYLTAEGVAKAQTELEEQKLLVAEESAADRLE
-1725 ASLSSVRDRIE
+1725 ASNEEAEGE
-1736 AENIVLREKIKSGK
+1736 AENSAEVRDNWEKAMKDSASSAVEAFTK
-1750 ERISVLNTLA
+1750 MANNSDIS
-1760 TKEKLTELEVASL
+1760 TELLVEDA
-1773 KERLTEEITNKHEEE
+1773 LTIAKAYAHA
-1788 DEKQVKSSN
+1788 
-1797 ESTSDQITN
+1797 
-1806 LEQIEE
+1806 LE
-1812 KADEAAGNTATAF
+1812 
-1825 AEGYDEAQVSS
+1825 
-1836 GESAS
+1836 GE
-1841 IQGTYAFAV
+1841 
-1850 AQMNKAAAEG
+1850 
-1860 DPETVQQILSTLPTS
+1860 PELV
-1875 SKGKILSSYKPN
+1875 
-1887 FTKNFTREESV
+1887 
-1898 YENPENN
+1898 
-1905 TDEEPSTV
+1905 
-1913 KYANLEQEIKDAY
+1913 QEI
-1926 AAEQTLVEEQVKE
+1926 L
-1939 WEKTLETNENILQ
+1939 
-1952 ALELLNQETD
+1952 
-1962 QQLNYVKSGLGTDG
+1962 SGLGTFNNQDKFQHTWNTEKSDINHKDYEITLDPESGSYEITGLTEELREKYKLDEENYNKLAEQYTTNAEILDKFIATIQANNAATNQVISNVSSGLGEDG
-1976 KRDEEKSK
+1976 KANEKSK

-2022 SHLEEGTAEYLRSL
+2022 SHLEEGTAEYLKSL

-2045 LNKKYLEKKEIAKAS
+2045 LNKKYLEKKEMAKAS

-2065 KEVIQLNGEITFSDD
+2065 KEVIQLNGKITFSDD

-2126 YESLEN
+2126 YESLEK

-2142 LIREIDQALQE
+2142 LIREIDQTLQE

-2167 SVEKLKED
+2167 SVEKLKEE

-2181 EWQEDNYENLEK
+2181 EWQEDNYDNLEK

-2199 QIDDNELKKLDY
+2199 RIDDNELKKLDY
-2211 YIDKLSDD
+2211 YVDKLSDD
-2219 FYSMAEAVQYM
+2219 FYSMAEAAQYM

-2282 LNELDKEMM
+2282 LNNLDKEMM
-2291 HYYENTLAAAQEE
+2291 HYYENTLTAAQEE

-2317 ILEHYKNIVELV
+2317 VLEHYKNIVELI

-2381 AAWELFNNE
+2381 ATWELFNNE

-2432 MAMTEGMGFNTL
+2432 MAMTSGMGFDAL
-2444 NDSLDRLSSYQEIY
+2444 NNSLDRLNAYQDVY
-2458 LTNTN
+2458 LTTTN

-2477 AADKTDNVVAKQK
+2477 AADKTDSLSSKQK
-2490 LSAYQKEIETLK
+2490 LKNYYKEIETLK

-2570 QNKLYNIGLK
+2570 QNKLYNIGLE

-2592 QQQLSDDLLQLEQDR
+2592 QQKLSDDLLQLEQDR

-2632 FIAYSDQYTTALGVD
+2632 FLAYSDQYTTALGVD
-2647 AAIQEEA
+2647 VAIQEEA

-2673 TEYTQICEQ
+2673 TEYTQMCEQ
-2682 AYNEWRTAVT
+2682 AYDQWRTAVT

-2718 LKEEVIREVIPAVEK
+2718 LKEEVIREVIPAVER
-2733 ELRQVRNITEAYAR
+2733 ELQQVRNITEAYAR
-2747 QREAIQDLIN
+2747 QRQAIQDLIN

-2787 IKGIRD
+2787 IKDIRD
-2793 YSAAMSDYL
+2793 YSAAMADYL
-2802 EVDGYTMDDAYYK
+2802 EIKGNTMDDAYYK

-2843 AKYKKAKDAGI
+2843 AKYKTAKGKGI

-2859 RYVESIS
+2859 QYVESIS
-2866 EGNNKSWDRDK
+2866 EGNGKYWDRDK
-2877 VHEYI
+2877 VLEYV

-2904 RLAILHEKELVLNA
+2904 RLAVLHEKELILNSD
-2918 TDTSN
+2918 DTLN
-2923 LLKAAEIIRQ
+2923 FLNAAEILRR
-2933 VSEIID
+2933 VSDRID
-2939 LEAVS
+2939 LEAMTSSVS
-2944 NQFILNSSRNLPYD
+2944 LAPFMGMLSNSMADNTL
-2958 SFGKSELEQRVT
+2958 QQQVM

-2975 PGVQDRFE
+2975 PNVQNRNE
-2983 IEEAFNNLI
+2983 IEEAISNLI
-2992 NTASQYANRK
+2992 NTASQYANIK

>member
-1 MAKINVSLGFTADT
+1 MAKINVNLGFTADT
-15 SQAQRQIDELAR
+15 SQAQRQIDELAK

-83 KDLNYFQKNLSKLGA
+83 KDLNYFQTNLSKLGA

-104 LNLAKNIAK
+104 LNLAKSIAK
-113 AETPTIRLNGHIQ
+113 AETPTIRLNSHIQ

-139 ISSSIMHGF
+139 LSSSIMHGF

-170 IVTGQNTDEMAKFA
+170 IVTGQNTEEMAKFA

-290 QVGLSYEYAA
+290 SVGLSYEYAA

-334 DTLED
+334 ETLED
-339 GTDLNKYSA
+339 GTDLNKYSE
-348 ALAKVGVDIK
+348 ALATVGVNIK
-358 TTNGDLKDMDD
+358 TTNGELKEMDD
-369 ILDEVGARWQDLA
+369 ILDEVGVRWKTLA
-382 NDQRMAL
+382 SDQKMAL

-434 DSWEA
+434 ESWEA

-449 GIYQSLINEDFFID
+449 GVYQSLINDEFFID
-463 FNDGLA
+463 FNEGLA
-469 SVLEGVGGLV
+469 LGLEGVEGLV
-479 KGMGGMEGIL
+479 KGMGGMKGIL
-489 SSVGSIFLSVYA
+489 SSVGSIFLSIYA

-509 KLTDNFKI
+509 KLTDNFKV
-517 LTGQATSSMQKIQAQ
+517 LTGQATSSMQKIQTQ

-584 IQSTEAVYDNV
+584 IQSTEAVYNNV
-595 VAMQKQLEAKEKII
+595 AAMQKQLEAKEKII
-609 NTNNQTDT
+609 NANNQTDT
-617 ANIIKN
+617 VNIIRD

-629 AYNDYKIKLEELQ
+629 AYNSYKIKLEELKK
-642 EQKELLSQDPDGN
+642 QKELLSQNSGGN
-655 KIELQEIN
+655 NTELQEIN
-663 EQIEALENNEGIQ
+663 EQIKALETNEGIQ
-676 KLKNN
+676 KLIHN
-681 MKELEEVSGLTND
+681 MEQLEEISELTND
-694 EISKFAKSYD
+694 EISTFAKGYD
-704 PFKNINAQAD
+704 PFKNINAQG
-714 KTKELYKEISQG
+714 KETRELYEKISQG
-726 IKKVKNEL
+726 IKKVKNDL

-741 AKLSVFNDKI
+741 AKLSVFNDRI

-767 SKQVIESYLNSL
+767 SKQVIESYLKSL

-826 SDNASNQIVDVSND
+826 SDNASHQIIDVSND
-840 WGNLQDKLVALKGG
+840 WGVLQDKLVALKGG
-854 TDEAKASVAQLIKKW
+854 TNEAKASVAQLIKEW
-869 EEAGAEGF
+869 EQAGAEGF
-877 KIKGTVDQLD
+877 KIKGTLDQLD

-893 NDHTMKVSEVFGKLT
+893 NDHTMKVSEIFGKLT

-925 DVWDDEDAS
+925 DVWNDEDAS

-946 ITGLE
+946 VTGLE
-951 TLGGIYTFITPLVN
+951 TLGGIYTFITPLVKK
-965 TYSKAKKGAATAEA
+965 YSKAKEGAAAAETAGA
-979 AGTVATNAGTAAI
+979 VATNAGTAAI
-992 KASSAA
+992 EASAAA
-998 LKAHPVIGIIAIA
+998 LKTHPVIGIIAVA
-1011 LTIATTALGAWI
+1011 LTIATAALGNWI
-1023 DKLEREAEAVKE
+1023 DNLEKE
-1035 SAKASNELVQKT
+1035 AKAAKEAAKANKQAVEERQKT
-1047 KDQVNSN
+1047 IQSNSEI
-1054 TDLIQ
+1054 IQ
-1059 SMEEVLK
+1059 SMDSLLK
-1066 VYKETGE
+1066 IYEETGE
-1073 GKENLDEVTNSL
+1073 GKEELDKIANQL
-1085 AEAYGLEGAALA
+1085 AETYDIEGAALA
-1097 KLSGEYSNYQ
+1097 RLSGEYSHYQ
-1107 AVLNKAK
+1107 TLLDQARKKRILELEANK
-1114 QKQIEQLEEYKQQ
+1114 EE
-1127 AQKASTNQ
+1127 AQKSLQSQGKVVN
-1135 REDILNTA
+1135 NTA
-1143 RKGNG
+1143 REKSGYVSGSKYNLNL
-1148 RKFGNSYIVSFEGG
+1148 GNSQYASNLLGIQSYIAENVTGASANSSVISIDYDTESIVQLYDELDATKKYFESQLDEETLKYDADFKK
-1162 GIEELKAEDILA
+1162 IESWLTKMKEAVEAYKEEKENIELLEIKL
-1174 KHLTGSRKNLSGTG
+1174 GTG
-1188 VTTTIDFN
+1188 LEDVDVKNYQDYQSWISKITT
-1196 IDSIIQYYEEL
+1196 EL
-1207 SKAKEEMD
+1207 HNMGKEGDEVNRILDAITGISTNANVSKYQE
-1215 KALSDS
+1215 
-1221 ERASS
+1221 
-1226 DIYKESSEWL
+1226 
-1236 DRMSESIEIY
+1236 IE
-1246 KQHQQTIQSINFTL
+1246 KVL
-1260 NNSDLNV
+1260 
-1267 ENFSDYT
+1267 
-1274 KWSEQVRA
+1274 
-1282 EINKTTKDAEEAE
+1282 
-1295 AIFNSIL
+1295 NSIK
-1302 NFSSNPNLQGFYQT
+1302 
-1316 EQALQSIIAT
+1316 AT
-1326 GTKVSETTL
+1326 GTKVSEDVL
-1335 LNLWKSIEEGTSKW
+1335 VKLWEDLDNGTSKW
-1349 DAATLASL
+1349 DEQTLLTL
-1357 NWGALTEESFND
+1357 NWGQLTNQTWREAADAVQNYNNAIANTDSIKKLRDQAASILELLDDDISKKDQKEIYEGFDWGNEEKGIIKYSEFLQMTLAQQKKYLSQFSSTAVAEALEQQIQINREKIEDYQKWLASQD
-1369 VLNLVSSYNQALDNI
+1369 SKEQVQKI
-1384 SSIESTKAGAKELLN
+1384 IEESTKALN
-1399 LYKDDKSIDSSNY
+1399 LKEDLLDGIANYTLTSS
-1412 EEALKLIDWGN
+1412 EIDW
-1423 EKQNIIEF
+1423 
-1431 TEFLNLNI
+1431 
-1439 DKQKEYLNEL
+1439 
-1449 ADQSLIPSLEE
+1449 SLIGGQLSEYEL
-1460 KINIAK
+1460 K
-1466 NTITEYQN
+1466 NTP
-1474 WLDSNQTNITEAEN
+1474 
-1488 IQVELDN
+1488 
-1495 LKKIYTYYQNLYNQ
+1495 K
-1509 EETVLN
+1509 EE
-1515 SEFFDNLSTAL
+1515 
-1526 ESINFT
+1526 
-1532 LLGLE
+1532 LE
-1537 KLNEYEFENYLKE
+1537 KLFGYDKALELKTKIVLTETSIKQAEKEIEGLKE
-1550 NGKDFYKD
+1550 
-1558 LIENSDKISNSELVL
+1558 
-1573 NAAFNYK
+1573 
-1580 EGIKRL
+1580 
-1586 QGELDSDTERVSILT
+1586 
-1601 ELEIDKEKAKKYLTN
+1601 ELELEAAIANTKELEEYLED
-1616 LDLLLTLTPDTEEYN
+1616 LDYLITLEPNTEEYN
-1631 KVLNDLLQA
+1631 RVLNEILEA
-1640 DNTVFVEIQGQID
+1640 DNSVLVEIKGELND
-1653 EQLEKAKEDL
+1653 ELKE
-1663 NAIREAAALIGDDF
+1663 AREELKNLKDVAATIGDDF
-1677 LVAANDVETL
+1677 LVSVEDLETL
-1687 ATVFPNILTNATLM
+1687 SATFPGILTNYTIM
-1701 EDGMIQLNS
+1701 KDGMIKLNDEVVKNVLENAKDE
-1710 SIAQSAIDAAKTEVD
+1710 IATNIEVQRQNLETQKILTQGKIDSLNKQIEKVKSTLSTESEIYGKTYTKILGENKFTEEEIRKHADETLLKTYENNQDTAESYEDTYQSALTNVKDFTETAIQYLD
-1725 ASLSSVRDRIE
+1725 L
-1736 AENIVLREKIKSGK
+1736 
-1750 ERISVLNTLA
+1750 
-1760 TKEKLTELEVASL
+1760 L
-1773 KERLTEEITNKHEEE
+1773 KKF
-1788 DEKQVKSSN
+1788 
-1797 ESTSDQITN
+1797 SD
-1806 LEQIEE
+1806 
-1812 KADEAAGNTATAF
+1812 
-1825 AEGYDEAQVSS
+1825 
-1836 GESAS
+1836 
-1841 IQGTYAFAV
+1841 
-1850 AQMNKAAAEG
+1850 
-1860 DPETVQQILSTLPTS
+1860 
-1875 SKGKILSSYKPN
+1875 
-1887 FTKNFTREESV
+1887 
-1898 YENPENN
+1898 
-1905 TDEEPSTV
+1905 PSTPII
-1913 KYANLEQEIKDAY
+1913 EQDKIIGELRNIGTTISSTYGEDA
-1926 AAEQTLVEEQVKE
+1926 
-1939 WEKTLETNENILQ
+1939 
-1952 ALELLNQETD
+1952 ELLNDIEAIRKGILENPNQDDKLLEVYSQKYWDEYFAKGIEQTKQELEGEILSLEEQKAEEEEQLASINSQLEALVVQE
-1962 QQLNYVKSGLGTDG
+1962 QQTNQHFDNIISGLGSDG
-1976 KRDEEKSK
+1976 KRDNK

-2022 SHLEEGTAEYLRSL
+2022 SHLKEGTAEYLKSL

-2045 LNKKYLEKKEIAKAS
+2045 LNKKYLEKKEMAKAS

-2126 YESLEN
+2126 YESLEK

-2142 LIREIDQALQE
+2142 LIREIDQTLQE

-2167 SVEKLKED
+2167 SVEKLKEE

-2181 EWQEDNYENLEK
+2181 EWQEDNYDNLEK

-2199 QIDDNELKKLDY
+2199 RIDDNELKKLDY
-2211 YIDKLSDD
+2211 YVDKLSDD
-2219 FYSMAEAVQYM
+2219 FYSMAEAAQYM

-2282 LNELDKEMM
+2282 LNDLDKEMM

-2317 ILEHYKNIVELV
+2317 VLEHYKNIVELV

-2397 VNEAEEE
+2397 VNEAEEK

-2432 MAMTEGMGFNTL
+2432 MAMTSGMGFDAL
-2444 NDSLDRLSSYQEIY
+2444 NNSLDRLNAYQDVY
-2458 LTNTN
+2458 LTTTN

-2477 AADKTDNVVAKQK
+2477 AADKTDSLSSKQK
-2490 LSAYQKEIETLK
+2490 LKNYYKEIETLK
-2502 NDGIPLSKLELELAQ
+2502 NDGIPLSELELELAQ

-2570 QNKLYNIGLK
+2570 QNKLYNIGLE
-2580 ATNDYGQKMLEL
+2580 ATNDYGQKILEL
-2592 QQQLSDDLLQLEQDR
+2592 QQKLSDDLLQLEQDR

-2632 FIAYSDQYTTALGVD
+2632 FLAYSDQYTTALGVD
-2647 AAIQEEA
+2647 VAIQEEA

-2673 TEYTQICEQ
+2673 TEYTQRCEQ
-2682 AYNEWRTAVT
+2682 AYDQWRTAVT
-2692 EHNEIIQDVLNN
+2692 EHNEIIQDILNN
-2704 TKEKVNEVTEASDE
+2704 TKEKVNEVTKASDK

-2733 ELRQVRNITEAYAR
+2733 ELRQVRNITEAYAH

-2787 IKGIRD
+2787 IEGIRD

-2802 EVDGYTMDDAYYK
+2802 EVEGHTMDDAYYK

-2843 AKYKKAKDAGI
+2843 AKYKKAKEKGV

-2859 RYVESIS
+2859 QYVESIS
-2866 EGNNKSWDRDK
+2866 EGNGKYWDRDK
-2877 VHEYI
+2877 VLEYV

-2904 RLAILHEKELVLNA
+2904 RLAVLHEKELILNSD
-2918 TDTSN
+2918 DTLN
-2923 LLKAAEIIRQ
+2923 FLNAAEILRR
-2933 VSEIID
+2933 VSDRID
-2939 LEAVS
+2939 LEAMT
-2944 NQFILNSSRNLPYD
+2944 NSM
-2958 SFGKSELEQRVT
+2958 SFAPFMGMLSSPIADNTLQQQVM

-2975 PGVQDRFE
+2975 PNVQNRNE
-2983 IEEAFNNLI
+2983 IEEAISNLI
-2992 NTASQYANRK
+2992 NTASQYANMK

>member
-1 MAKINVSLGFTADT
+1 MAKINVNLGFTADT
-15 SQAQRQIDELAR
+15 SQAQRQIDELAK

-83 KDLNYFQKNLSKLGA
+83 KDLNYFQTNLSKLGA

-104 LNLAKNIAK
+104 LNLAKSIAK
-113 AETPTIRLNGHIQ
+113 AETPTIRLNSHIQ

-139 ISSSIMHGF
+139 LSSSIMHGF

-170 IVTGQNTDEMAKFA
+170 IVTGQNTEEMAKFA

-191 KALSTTTV
+191 KALNTTTV

-334 DTLED
+334 ETLED
-339 GTDLNKYSA
+339 GTDLNKYSE
-348 ALAKVGVDIK
+348 ALATVGVNIK
-358 TTNGDLKDMDD
+358 TTNGELKEMDD
-369 ILDEVGARWQDLA
+369 ILDEVGVRWKTLA
-382 NDQRMAL
+382 SDQKMAL

-434 DSWEA
+434 ESWEA

-449 GIYQSLINEDFFID
+449 GVYQSLINDEFFID

-469 SVLEGVGGLV
+469 QGLEGVEGLV
-479 KGMGGMEGIL
+479 KGMGGMKGIL
-489 SSVGSIFLSVYA
+489 SSVGSIFLSMYA

-517 LTGQATSSMQKIQAQ
+517 LTGQATSSMQKIQTQ

-573 SKAEIQEAESM
+573 SKAEMQEAESV
-584 IQSTEAVYDNV
+584 IQSTEAVYNNV
-595 VAMQKQLEAKEKII
+595 AAMQKQLEEKEKII
-609 NTNNQTDT
+609 NANNQTDT
-617 ANIIKN
+617 VNIIRN

-629 AYNDYKIKLEELQ
+629 AYDSYKIKLKELQ
-642 EQKELLSQDPDGN
+642 EQKELLSQKSGDN
-655 KIELQEIN
+655 NTELQEID
-663 EQIEALENNEGIQ
+663 EQIKALEANEGIQ
-676 KLKNN
+676 KLIHN
-681 MKELEEVSGLTND
+681 MEQLEEISELTND
-694 EISKFAKSYD
+694 EISEFAKGYD

-714 KTKELYKEISQG
+714 ETKKRYEKISQG
-726 IKKVKNEL
+726 IKKVKNDL

-741 AKLSVFNDKI
+741 AKLSVFNDRI

-767 SKQVIESYLNSL
+767 SKQVIDSYLKSL

-792 MPTDEIKQ
+792 MPTNEIQQ

-811 VEDLRESFIKLLNTI
+811 VEDLRESFIKLLKTI
-826 SDNASNQIVDVSND
+826 SENASNQIIDISND
-840 WGNLQDKLVALKGG
+840 WGILQDKLVALKGG
-854 TDEAKASVAQLIKKW
+854 TNEAKASVAQLIKEW
-869 EEAGAEGF
+869 EQAGAEGF
-877 KIKGTVDQLD
+877 KIKGTLDQLD

-893 NDHTMKVSEVFGKLT
+893 NDHTMKVSEIFGKLT

-925 DVWDDEDAS
+925 DVWNDEDAS
-934 QLEKIGALIGVV
+934 QLEKIGALIGVIV
-946 ITGLE
+946 TGLE

-965 TYSKAKKGAATAEA
+965 TYSKAKKGAMAAEA
-979 AGTVATNAGTAAI
+979 AGTVVTNAGTAAI

-998 LKAHPVIGIIAIA
+998 LKAHPVIGIIAVA
-1011 LTIATTALGAWI
+1011 LTIATAALGAWV
-1023 DKLEREAEAVKE
+1023 DKLEKEAEAVKE

-1047 KDQVNSN
+1047 QDQINSN
-1054 TDLIQ
+1054 TDLIS
-1059 SMEEVLK
+1059 SMEEALK
-1066 VYKETGE
+1066 VYEETGE

-1148 RKFGNSYIVSFEGG
+1148 RKVGNSYVVSFEGG

-1174 KHLTGSRKNLSGTG
+1174 KHLTGSRKNLTGTG

-1196 IDSIIQYYEEL
+1196 IDSIVQYYEEL

-1215 KALSDS
+1215 KTLSDS

-1246 KQHQQTIQSINFTL
+1246 KQHQQTIQSINLTL
-1260 NNSDLNV
+1260 NNSDLNI
-1267 ENFSDYT
+1267 EDFSDYT

-1282 EINKTTKDAEEAE
+1282 EINKTTTDAEEAE

-1302 NFSSNPNLQGFYQT
+1302 NFSSNPNLQGFYRT
-1316 EQALQSIIAT
+1316 EQALQSIMAT

-1357 NWGALTEESFND
+1357 NWGALTEESLND
-1369 VLNLVSSYNQALDNI
+1369 VLNLVSSYNQTLDNI
-1384 SSIESTKAGAKELLN
+1384 SLIESTKAGAKELLS

-1412 EEALKLIDWGN
+1412 EEALELIDWGN
-1423 EKQNIIEF
+1423 EEQNIIEF
-1431 TEFLNLNI
+1431 TEFLDLSV

-1526 ESINFT
+1526 EGIDFA

-1537 KLNEYEFENYLKE
+1537 KLNEYEFEDYLKE

-1580 EGIKRL
+1580 EGIKKL
-1586 QGELDSDTERVSILT
+1586 QGELDSDAERVSILT
-1601 ELEIDKEKAKKYLTN
+1601 ELEIDKEKAEKYITN

-1640 DNTVFVEIQGQID
+1640 DNTVLVEIQGQID
-1653 EQLEKAKEDL
+1653 EQLEKAKEEL
-1663 NAIREAAALIGDDF
+1663 NSIREAAALIGDDF
-1677 LVAANDVETL
+1677 LVAADDVETL

-1773 KERLTEEITNKHEEE
+1773 KERLAEEITNKHEEE
-1788 DEKQVKSSN
+1788 DEKQVESSN

-1812 KADEAAGNTATAF
+1812 KAGEAAENTASAF

-1875 SKGKILSSYKPN
+1875 AKGKILSSYKPN
-1887 FTKNFTREESV
+1887 LTKNFTREESV
-1898 YENPENN
+1898 YENPEDN
-1905 TDEEPSTV
+1905 TDEGPSAV
-1913 KYANLEQEIKDAY
+1913 KYANLEEEIKQAY
-1926 AAEQTLVEEQVKE
+1926 AAEQAAMEKQVEE

-1976 KRDEEKSK
+1976 KRDEKNK

-2015 ESQQEIT
+2015 ENQQEIT
-2022 SHLEEGTAEYLRSL
+2022 SHLEEGTAEYLKSL

-2045 LNKKYLEKKEIAKAS
+2045 LNKKYLEKKEMAKAS
-2060 LAGLQ
+2060 LAELQ

-2126 YESLEN
+2126 YESLEK

-2142 LIREIDQALQE
+2142 LIREIDQTLQE

-2167 SVEKLKED
+2167 SVEKLKEE

-2181 EWQEDNYENLEK
+2181 EWQEDNYDNLEK

-2199 QIDDNELKKLDY
+2199 RIDDNELKKLDY
-2211 YIDKLSDD
+2211 YVDKLSDD
-2219 FYSMAEAVQYM
+2219 FYSMAEAAQYM

-2282 LNELDKEMM
+2282 LNDLDKEMM

-2317 ILEHYKNIVELV
+2317 VLEHYKNIVELI

-2397 VNEAEEE
+2397 VNEAEDK

-2432 MAMTEGMGFNTL
+2432 MAMTSGMGFDAL
-2444 NDSLDRLSSYQEIY
+2444 NNSLDRLNAYQDVY
-2458 LTNTN
+2458 LTTTN

-2477 AADKTDNVVAKQK
+2477 AADKTDSLSSKQK
-2490 LSAYQKEIETLK
+2490 LKNYYKEIEALK

-2570 QNKLYNIGLK
+2570 QNKLYNIGLE

-2592 QQQLSDDLLQLEQDR
+2592 QQKLSDDLLQLEQDR

-2620 AKALLIQEYNDL
+2620 AKALLIKEYNDL
-2632 FIAYSDQYTTALGVD
+2632 FLAYSDQYTTALGVD
-2647 AAIQEEA
+2647 VTIQEEA
-2654 WINAYD
+2654 WINAYE

-2682 AYNEWRTAVT
+2682 AYDQWRTAVT

-2718 LKEEVIREVIPAVEK
+2718 LKEEVIREVIPAVER
-2733 ELRQVRNITEAYAR
+2733 ELQQVRSITEAYAR
-2747 QREAIQDLIN
+2747 QRAAIQDLIN

-2777 MQQAAESYGE
+2777 MQQAAESYGKIE
-2787 IKGIRD
+2787 GIRD

-2802 EVDGYTMDDAYYK
+2802 EAGGTMDDAYYK

-2843 AKYKKAKDAGI
+2843 AKYKKAKEKGV

-2859 RYVESIS
+2859 QYVESIS
-2866 EGNNKSWDRDK
+2866 EGNGKYWDRDK
-2877 VHEYI
+2877 VLEYV

-2904 RLAILHEKELVLNA
+2904 RLAVLHEKELILNSD
-2918 TDTSN
+2918 DTLN
-2923 LLKAAEIIRQ
+2923 FLNAAEILRR
-2933 VSEIID
+2933 VSDRID
-2939 LEAVS
+2939 LEAMTNSVS
-2944 NQFILNSSRNLPYD
+2944 LAPFMGMLSSPIADNTL
-2958 SFGKSELEQRVT
+2958 QQQVM

-2975 PGVQDRFE
+2975 PNVQNRNE
-2983 IEEAFNNLI
+2983 IEEAISNLI
-2992 NTASQYANRK
+2992 NTASQYANMK

>member
-320 LKTLFSRIQGLKFG
+320 LKTLFSRIQGLNFG
-334 DTLED
+334 ETLED

-369 ILDEVGARWQDLA
+369 ILDEVGARWQNLA
-382 NDQRMAL
+382 SDQRMAL

-403 ALMDNWDYFQQNL
+403 ALMDSWDYFQQNL

-439 SEKRVRAAAE
+439 SKDRVRAAAE
-449 GIYQSLINEDFFID
+449 GIYQALIDDNFFID

-469 SVLEGVGGLV
+469 KALEGVEGFTNGL
-479 KGMGGMEGIL
+479 GGMKGIL
-489 SSVGSIFLSVYA
+489 STVGSIILSIYA
-501 KEIPSAIT
+501 KEIPSTIT

-517 LTGQATSSMQKIQAQ
+517 LTGQATSTISKLQSQ
-532 NIEAL
+532 NI
-537 KTFQFADNSQSQ
+537 NSLESFSFNKDDKSL
-549 EIERKGLIEI
+549 EMEKRGLLEVAK
-559 SRLKQQLTEKSHTL
+559 LKQQLTERSYLLSEAEKKQAEATIEATQASYDRVVSLQKEVEAQEEAWNDTSTNNIKYLKNEYLALGESYEKAQQHLQSLQAQQTRTDLNEEQYSKLKEQIFELEDWQPTGMVDSFDQLNKIVGLTEKQLRALGQYNPSKSL
-573 SKAEIQEAESM
+573 SKQ
-584 IQSTEAVYDNV
+584 
-595 VAMQKQLEAKEKII
+595 AKEV
-609 NTNNQTDT
+609 QD
-617 ANIIKN
+617 A
-623 IEQVTQ
+623 
-629 AYNDYKIKLEELQ
+629 YKI
-642 EQKELLSQDPDGN
+642 LSD
-655 KIELQEIN
+655 KIEEVQHN
-663 EQIEALENNEGIQ
+663 LENNVKTFS
-676 KLKNN
+676 KLNSFGNILDNQINAWENN
-681 MKELEEVSGLTND
+681 DRSIEESKREVDNYIKSLKQIAIENPELNIDFNNDEFLILEQALQNSKIKVEQLTQVFLNFLKVLKSQAQNSINSCEEEVEKFTDDMVMLSGNTRQARDNIEKMVDTLSDVTDKGFRASN
-694 EISKFAKSYD
+694 A
-704 PFKNINAQAD
+704 FKAINSSVD
-714 KTKELYKEISQG
+714 DLS
-726 IKKVKNEL
+726 KKVPKTSEVLGNWGSALGAL
-734 EEKVRTG
+734 EGTFYSFKEVQN
-741 AKLSVFNDKI
+741 VF
-751 NDQIESWK
+751 S
-759 NNKLSIEQ
+759 
-767 SKQVIESYLNSL
+767 
-779 EQVFATNMDMGLT
+779 
-792 MPTDEIKQ
+792 DE
-800 LSDLLDDPKAK
+800 
-811 VEDLRESFIKLLNTI
+811 
-826 SDNASNQIVDVSND
+826 NASNLERIFSLLGIGVSSTN
-840 WGNLQDKLVALKGG
+840 ALKQAYKGLDSSVKLLSKS
-854 TDEAKASVAQLIKKW
+854 TDGLIVKKAAETAGWKLNTAAISAASKALLLNPWTYVTIAILAVVGALAKSAMAFKEEAKAA
-869 EEAGAEGF
+869 
-877 KIKGTVDQLD
+877 
-887 QELREI
+887 
-893 NDHTMKVSEVFGKLT
+893 
-908 SGLMQFNAQ
+908 
-917 LNAISSFK
+917 
-925 DVWDDEDAS
+925 
-934 QLEKIGALIGVV
+934 
-946 ITGLE
+946 
-951 TLGGIYTFITPLVN
+951 
-965 TYSKAKKGAATAEA
+965 
-979 AGTVATNAGTAAI
+979 
-992 KASSAA
+992 
-998 LKAHPVIGIIAIA
+998 
-1011 LTIATTALGAWI
+1011 
-1023 DKLEREAEAVKE
+1023 KE
-1035 SAKASNELVQKT
+1035 SAEANNELVKQSKEQI
-1047 KDQVNSN
+1047 DAN
-1054 TDLIQ
+1054 TNLVR
-1059 SMEEVLK
+1059 SMEESLK
-1066 VYKETGE
+1066 AYKETGE
-1073 GKENLDEVTNSL
+1073 GKDELDEITNSL

-1107 AVLNKAK
+1107 SVLNKAK
-1114 QKQIEQLEEYKQQ
+1114 QKQIEELEEHKDQVKQ
-1127 AQKASTNQ
+1127 ASNTQ
-1135 REDILNTA
+1135 REAILYTA
-1143 RKGNG
+1143 REGNG
-1148 RKFGNSYIVSFEGG
+1148 RLVGDNTYKITFG
-1162 GIEELKAEDILA
+1162 GIGDEEAKAEEILY
-1174 KHLTGSRKNLSGTG
+1174 KNLSNTKKDNFIG
-1188 VTTTIDFN
+1188 VNSNSITTSIKFD
-1196 IDSIIQYYEEL
+1196 IDSIIKYYEEL
-1207 SKAKEEMD
+1207 KIAKEKMESEM
-1215 KALSDS
+1215 SDS

-1226 DIYKESSEWL
+1226 DIYKEASEWL
-1236 DRMSESIEIY
+1236 ERMSTSIETY
-1246 KQHQQTIQSINFTL
+1246 KEHQQTISAINLKL
-1260 NNSDLNV
+1260 NNSEANI
-1267 ENFSDYT
+1267 NSY
-1274 KWSEQVRA
+1274 SEYINWAKKVRE
-1282 EINKTTKDAEEAE
+1282 EISKTASNADEIEE
-1295 AIFNSIL
+1295 IFASIL
-1302 NFSSNPNLQGFYQT
+1302 EFSTNPELKGFQEM
-1316 EQALQSIIAT
+1316 EQAIDAIKAT
-1326 GTKVSETTL
+1326 GTEVSEYTL
-1335 LNLWKSIEEGTSKW
+1335 QKLWSSFDK
-1349 DAATLASL
+1349 ATLSSL
-1357 NWGALTEESFND
+1357 NWGALTEQSINKILD
-1369 VLNLVSSYNQALDNI
+1369 LTTSYSKAAEEALSMENV
-1384 SSIESTKAGAKELLN
+1384 KAGAEEVLS
-1399 LYKDDKSIDSSNY
+1399 LYKDDKGISLSNY
-1412 EEALKLIDWGN
+1412 KEALEALDWGN
-1423 EKQNIIEF
+1423 AELGIIDF
-1431 TEFLNLNI
+1431 TQFLELNVE
-1439 DKQKEYLNEL
+1439 KQKEYLDNL
-1449 ADQSLIPSLEE
+1449 ANQSLIPTLETKIE
-1460 KINIAK
+1460 KAK
-1466 NTITEYQN
+1466 ETITEYQN
-1474 WLDSNQTNITEAEN
+1474 WLNSKQKEISDAQE
-1488 IQVELDN
+1488 IQNELDD
-1495 LKKIYTYYQNLYNQ
+1495 LKKIYSYYKNIYEQRGQAPGKEL
-1509 EETVLN
+1509 
-1515 SEFFDNLSTAL
+1515 SEAL
-1526 ESINFT
+1526 HGINFN

-1537 KLNEYEFENYLKE
+1537 SLNASNIQEYFKT
-1550 NGKDFYKD
+1550 NGKDFYEDFLNTSK
-1558 LIENSDKISNSELVL
+1558 KISNSELIL
-1573 NAAFNYK
+1573 NAAFNAEQEIK
-1580 EGIKRL
+1580 EL
-1586 QGELDSDTERVSILT
+1586 QDDIDSTSEEIEILGK
-1601 ELEIDKEKAKKYLTN
+1601 LEIDSKDLDEYLKD
-1616 LDLLLTLTPDTEEYN
+1616 LDYLITLEPNTEEYN
-1631 KVLNDLLQA
+1631 KVLNEILEA

-1677 LVAANDVETL
+1677 LVAADDVETL

-1710 SIAQSAIDAAKTEVD
+1710 SIAQSAIDAAKTEAD

-1898 YENPENN
+1898 YENPEDN
-1905 TDEEPSTV
+1905 TDEEPSAV

-2022 SHLEEGTAEYLRSL
+2022 SHLEEGTAEYLKSL

-2175 YEKKVK
+2175 YEKKIK

-2353 EVAQATYEMMLREK
+2353 EVAQATYKMMLREK

-2373 MASVETGS
+2373 MANVESGS

-2432 MAMTEGMGFNTL
+2432 MAMTEGIGFDAL

-2502 NDGIPLSKLELELAQ
+2502 NDGIPLSKLELEIAQ

-2570 QNKLYNIGLK
+2570 QNKLYNIGLE

-2682 AYNEWRTAVT
+2682 AYNEWRTAVA
-2692 EHNEIIQDVLNN
+2692 EHNEIIQGVLNN

-2718 LKEEVIREVIPAVEK
+2718 LKEEVIREVIPAVER

-2802 EVDGYTMDDAYYK
+2802 EIDGHTMDDAYYK

-2933 VSEIID
+2933 VSDIID

-2958 SFGKSELEQRVT
+2958 SFGKSELEQHVT